1 MLYNIAATPSVALPM
16 SPVIFCKVKFG
27 GEKKKGDITSGQGEA
42 HMAKVCPRVIAREG
56 EGEKEKENP
65 EEEEEES
72 GWRPSRP
79 RKP

>member
-1 MLYNIAATPSVALPM
+1 
-16 SPVIFCKVKFG
+16 
-27 GEKKKGDITSGQGEA
+27 
-42 HMAKVCPRVIAREG
+42 MAKVCPRVIAREV

>member
-1 MLYNIAATPSVALPM
+1 
-16 SPVIFCKVKFG
+16 
-27 GEKKKGDITSGQGEA
+27 
-42 HMAKVCPRVIAREG
+42 MAKVCPRVIAREG